1 MNHPS
6 SFPLLKDA
14 FMYTT
19 DFSTNFYDRNMTS
32 VVYMHLSTDLR
43 GRHAKYKEFGS
54 KEAGSPRGTAST
66 ELSYPIYRLSTFAFP
81 KASKSGSMYTQWL
94 TDCTEST
101 VVFQKPQWDMKKLLH
116 LSLQLSTEWTQA
128 RIKGTGNSISSSIS
142 HLHVKQKTA
151 GADQS
156 TCSIIGTCQP
166 QVYYKNLH
174 WNGQQEG
181 GIGNDTQ

>member
-66 ELSYPIYRLSTFAFP
+66 ELQAQSTEVVHFCFSESFQKWLNVHPVTDRLYRKYRGTSEASVRHEKVT
-81 KASKSGSMYTQWL
+81 ASKFTAFHRVNTSKNKRHGQFDFVINFSFACQAKNSRSGPEYMQHNW
-94 TDCTEST
+94 
-101 VVFQKPQWDMKKLLH
+101 H
-116 LSLQLSTEWTQA
+116 LSATSILQKSPLKWPTRRRYRQ
-128 RIKGTGNSISSSIS
+128 
-142 HLHVKQKTA
+142 
-151 GADQS
+151 
-156 TCSIIGTCQP
+156 
-166 QVYYKNLH
+166 
-174 WNGQQEG
+174 
-181 GIGNDTQ
+181 